1 MAYALAAVAAPNTG
15 LSSSVRVPSCSACAH
30 IGEAHAGRDAADS
43 VFHVP
48 ERQRVVCGW
57 PDGSAAGFDLRNT
70 GDSLPCASN
79 LWMSSA
85 CSLDALLKRSP
96 PAADAGQ
103 PAKRVLMF

>member
-15 LSSSVRVPSCSACAH
+15 LSSSMRVPSCSACAH

-43 VFHVP
+43 VFHIP

-79 LWMSSA
+79 LWMLSA
-85 CSLDALLKRSP
+85 CSLDAFKLFP
-96 PAADAGQ
+96 PAAHAGQ
-103 PAKRVLMF
+103 RPKP